1 LNAAG
6 QAGKLERIPI
16 RRTPYEEV
24 RIHTAVAVR
33 RCAAR
38 EARDASVHAVDRPH
52 QHFGGATQ
60 EAQMC
65 KTAREFITGPGECVS
80 EYETVLEGAR
90 KLADLGVAALPICGE
105 DRNVLG
111 MLSERDVVRI
121 VAQRR
126 DPDAV
131 RIGRL
136 AVAVASIEAD
146 APIDHAWTTMMEH
159 DLVQMPVTDD
169 GRLVGV
175 LRRSAISAHVSGRA
189 VVPA

>member
-1 LNAAG
+1 M
-6 QAGKLERIPI
+6 
-16 RRTPYEEV
+16 Y
-24 RIHTAVAVR
+24 
-33 RCAAR
+33 
-38 EARDASVHAVDRPH
+38 
-52 QHFGGATQ
+52 
-60 EAQMC
+60 
-65 KTAREFITGPGECVS
+65 KTAREYVTGLGECVS

-90 KLADLGVAALPICGE
+90 KLADLGVDALPICGE

-136 AVAVASIEAD
+136 QLQAIASVDADASID
-146 APIDHAWTTMMEH
+146 DAWTTMMEH

-169 GRLVGV
+169 GRLIGV
-175 LRRSAISAHVSGRA
+175 LRRTDISGRLGEPRS